1 MFLQIFPICV
11 RIEEQKRKARDAE
24 EEDGMRLVVCVEDR
38 WGMAFNGRRLSMDE
52 AVRERILEF
61 TDGTPLWMSPY
72 SERQFGDL
80 PAGREICADEAF
92 MDRAGQGEYCFAEL
106 CDPSGYREQLEEITL
121 FRWNRRYP
129 ADLYFDPALLDGFS
143 LAASEE
149 FPGTSHEKITMEV
162 YRR

>member
-1 MFLQIFPICV
+1 
-11 RIEEQKRKARDAE
+11 
-24 EEDGMRLVVCVEDR
+24 MRLVVCVEDR

-72 SERQFGDL
+72 SERQFGRSAGGAGDL
-80 PAGREICADEAF
+80 RRRGVY
-92 MDRAGQGEYCFAEL
+92 GQGWAGGVLFWRNSATR
-106 CDPSGYREQLEEITL
+106 PGYREQLEEITL